1 LSKAVALA
9 YQFNDDTAPQRFA
22 PPGALPPPIATHS
35 SEIQYLF
42 DQPNTPVPATLDA
55 GQEALAAGM
64 RAAWA
69 NFAAAGDPSS
79 AAVPW
84 PSFDDGARV
93 LSLVQPQPRVET
105 NFASI
110 HHCAFWGVG

>member
-1 LSKAVALA
+1 MTAVGTATEIRPFQVEVPDEKIDDLRRRIAETRWPTKELA
-9 YQFNDDTAPQRFA
+9 QDRAQ
-22 PPGALPPPIATHS
+22 GV
-35 SEIQYLF
+35 Q
-42 DQPNTPVPATLDA
+42 
-55 GQEALAAGM
+55 LAM
-64 RAAWA
+64 PAAWA